1 MYDVAKLQ
9 HQTLVAVHRVERS
22 ADLPIT
28 EHCKK

>member
-22 ADLPIT
+22 AGLPFP